1 MKEILIQNNVFPV
14 SIQRSFNCYSVL
26 IFGGVVDNHF
36 SFNFASMF
44 DSFQR

>member
-1 MKEILIQNNVFPV
+1 MKEISIQNNVFPV
-14 SIQRSFNCYSVL
+14 SIQRSFNCYSAL
-26 IFGGVVDNHF
+26 IYGGVVDNHF